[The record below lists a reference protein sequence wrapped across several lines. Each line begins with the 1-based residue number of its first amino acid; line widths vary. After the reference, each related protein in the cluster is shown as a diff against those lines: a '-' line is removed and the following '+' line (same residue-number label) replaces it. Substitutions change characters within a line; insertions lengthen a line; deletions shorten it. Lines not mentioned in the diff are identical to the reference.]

1 MYRIPIYQVKLV
13 RDGSQK
19 AERKKVSHAAVAAE
33 VLRQFLDGADRE
45 HFVVLLL
52 DTQNQIIG
60 IHTVTIGTLDA
71 SLVHP
76 REVFKPA
83 ILANAASVILA
94 HNHPSG
100 DPTPSTEDR
109 VVTRQLVAAGAT
121 LGIDVID
128 HVIVGEGFRYCSFM
142 EAGALD
148 SAPGVASAAA

>member
-19 AERKKVSHAAVAAE
+19 AERKKVSHPVVAAE
-33 VLRQFLDGADRE
+33 VLRQFLDGVDRE

-60 IHTVTIGTLDA
+60 IHTVTVGTLDA
-71 SLVHP
+71 SLIHP

-83 ILANAASVILA
+83 ILANAASLLLA

-100 DPTPSTEDR
+100 DPAPSAEDR
-109 VVTRQLVAAGAT
+109 TVTRQLAAAGA
-121 LGIDVID
+121 LIGIEVMD
-128 HVIVGEGFRYCSFM
+128 HIIVGDELRYYSFM

-148 SAPGVASAAA
+148 QAPLAAGAVA

>member
-13 RDGSQK
+13 RDGSQI
-19 AERKKVSHAAVAAE
+19 AERKKVDSPATAAQ
-33 VLRQFLDGADRE
+33 VLEQYLDGADRE

-60 IHTVTIGTLDA
+60 IHTVTVGTLDA
-71 SLVHP
+71 SLIHP

-100 DPTPSTEDR
+100 DPTPSAEDR
-109 VVTRQLVAAGAT
+109 SVTRLLTEAGVTIGIEVLDHVVVGDLHRYHSFKEAGTMESMLRVGGVAA
-121 LGIDVID
+121 
-128 HVIVGEGFRYCSFM
+128 
-142 EAGALD
+142 
-148 SAPGVASAAA
+148 

>member
-19 AERKKVSHAAVAAE
+19 AERKKVSTPLVAAE
-33 VLRQFLDGADRE
+33 VLRQYLDGADRE

-52 DTQNQIIG
+52 DTQNQVIG
-60 IHTVTIGTLDA
+60 IHTVTVGTLDA

-100 DPTPSTEDR
+100 DPTPSAEDR
-109 VVTRQLVAAGAT
+109 TVTRQLVAAGVT
-121 LGIDVID
+121 LGIEVHD
-128 HVIVGEGFRYCSFM
+128 HVVLGDGARYHSFV
-142 EAGALD
+142 EAGMLT
-148 SAPGVASAAA
+148 

>member
-19 AERKKVSHAAVAAE
+19 AERKKVSTPAVAAS
-33 VLRQFLDGADRE
+33 VLQQFLDGADRE

-52 DTQNQIIG
+52 DTQNQLIG
-60 IHTVTIGTLDA
+60 INTVTVGTLDA

-83 ILANAASVILA
+83 ILANAASVLLA

-100 DPTPSTEDR
+100 DPTPSVEDR
-109 VVTRQLVAAGAT
+109 AVTRQLAAAGAT
-121 LGIDVID
+121 LGIEVLD
-128 HVIVGEGFRYCSFM
+128 HVIIGDAPRYVSLV
-142 EAGALD
+142 EAGLMETAM
-148 SAPGVASAAA
+148 AAGRASA